1 MNYTKEQV
9 DKLPEQTFA
18 YLLLEEKD
26 HVLYLR
32 LNRPTKK
39 NALNPVLLQELAYAL
54 NYARHQKRIRAV
66 VLSAEGDVF
75 CAGADLKAF
84 MGMKEEN
91 NSTIPKPGKEILL
104 GEVFHEVHKPT
115 IALVEGNVFAG
126 GFLILANCTYVVAES
141 GLRFGLPEVKR
152 GLFPFQVMAS
162 LMEVM
167 PKRKVLDWCLRGY
180 DLSVEQAVENGLVT
194 HLAEKGAGKGV
205 VDVLLG
211 DLMQNS
217 PGAIRLG
224 LEAANEMRRLDPKDQ
239 HKYLQQMLFRAIQGP
254 DAREGIAAF
263 KEKRKPVWPD

>member
-1 MNYTKEQV
+1 MNYSKDQT
-9 DKLPEQTFA
+9 DRFAEQTFA

-26 HVLYLR
+26 HVLNLR
-32 LNRPTKK
+32 LNRAHKK
-39 NALNPVLLQELAYAL
+39 NALNPVLMKELAFAL
-54 NYARHQKRIRAV
+54 SYARHQKSIRAV

-84 MGMKEEN
+84 MGQNEEN
-91 NSTIPKPGKEILL
+91 NSTIPNPGKEILL
-104 GEVFHEVHKPT
+104 GEIFQQVHKPT
-115 IALVEGNVFAG
+115 IALVEGHVFAG
-126 GFLILANCTYVVAES
+126 GFLILANCNYVVAET

-167 PKRKVLDWCLRGY
+167 PKRKVIDWCLRGY
-180 DLSVEQAVENGLVT
+180 DLPVEQAVENGLVT
-194 HLAEKGAGKGV
+194 HLAEKGAGQAM
-205 VDVLLG
+205 VDSLLS
-211 DLMQNS
+211 DLLENS

-224 LEAANEMRRLDPKDQ
+224 LQAYDEMRSIDATGH
-239 HKYLQQMLFRAIQGP
+239 HKYLQQMLFRAIQSP